1 MTVVRGA
8 STVARLEERTD
19 YGTDL
24 LSSTLLYSTNNPPV
38 KSPHSHTSQTRNQTR
53 KQGDGGG
60 QGQRSFSSSAERSPT
75 LVLVATPMILRSV
88 HGTDRHSF

>member
-1 MTVVRGA
+1 MEALGYFGYFGYIWVGQLERTMTVDR
-8 STVARLEERTD
+8 ARLEERTD

-24 LSSTLLYSTNNPPV
+24 LSSTLLYSTNNTPV

-60 QGQRSFSSSAERSPT
+60 QGQEFQLLSRA
-75 LVLVATPMILRSV
+75 
-88 HGTDRHSF
+88 